1 LAFDGRVEKRDK
13 PGKFTVKEVLEHL
26 EKVKDVRPG
35 KTDITGKK
43 GSGAT
48 VQRFIAANLGCGDCH
63 IGNI

>member
-1 LAFDGRVEKRDK
+1 MSGGKSLAFDGRVEKRDN

-43 GSGAT
+43 EAERRSKD
-48 VQRFIAANLGCGDCH
+48 L
-63 IGNI
+63 